1 MLHKFL
7 HSLGLVPP
15 VELDLNEQKHIIM
28 EEYERGWAVRAAQV
42 SIFFRTKAHLLK
54 LYSKWHLYAHF
65 LLCCLNTAF

>member
-54 LYSKWHLYAHF
+54 LY
-65 LLCCLNTAF
+65 

>member
-42 SIFFRTKAHLLK
+42 SIFFIGQKIGRR
-54 LYSKWHLYAHF
+54 F
-65 LLCCLNTAF
+65 PVR

>member
-54 LYSKWHLYAHF
+54 LFLEMASKCSF
-65 LLCCLNTAF
+65 LLC